1 MALAALV
8 ARRPRAP
15 AALRRPAGAA
25 LLLAALALAV
35 IGSFAAVRAME
46 LDYFRI
52 PLEMGQLALLAA
64 SFLVLAAPFAVAGL
78 IAALAYA
85 DPDIPAARAYVA
97 AMAGSGLGAAA
108 PAGLLPA
115 FGIAGAVAAV
125 AAAPAVLGVIA
136 AVAARSGSGGRPFR
150 AGAAAAALAAGGLA
164 IGSLAAGA
172 GAVTPSSYKLG
183 YQALQF
189 PATEAVER
197 RTTIRGRYERL
208 QGPALRFAPGL
219 SLRWTERVPRQD
231 ALLTDGDASLFVPA
245 DADARYAGELLGS
258 VGAALVP
265 GARSA
270 LVLQASGGSALP
282 IVVAAGIP
290 RITVVDPSAWRAA
303 AVRAAVAELGW
314 DGSVEVRRAPL
325 RGFAARAGER
335 YDLIYLDY
343 AGASVPGVESLSRQ
357 FALTVDALR
366 DYLDLLAPGGVL
378 VLGRKLSLPPSA
390 SVRAAATAMEALAGR
405 AAAPERHLAMLRSFE
420 SFALAV
426 SRGPLSDR
434 QRAAVRS
441 FAQERNFDPVYLSDL
456 AAAEANRF
464 AVLVE
469 PHYAGAVGAMIAA
482 YRAGDADG
490 WFRAQVLDLAPRGD
504 ARPFFSHTL
513 RWRRIGALAAALG
526 GRWFGFLLSAEVVVA
541 AVIGISAAAAALLL
555 ALPAAAGGRRLR
567 PGVFAYFLAVG
578 AGYIW
583 AELALID
590 FFTLLTGDPVV
601 SVVVVLS
608 AMLTLSGLGGLASNR
623 MTIERLPIGLLL
635 IGALLAVAAAAG
647 FPLVRWLL
655 ALPAAVRVAGA
666 ALLLALVAVP
676 MGLPFPAGMRL
687 LAPRPY
693 ATARAWAANGAASV
707 AGAAL
712 APQLAWDLGVPAVG
726 ALAAAV
732 YAGAALAVRAVRRP
746 AAGGPAAR

>member
-1 MALAALV
+1 MALAALLT
-8 ARRPRAP
+8 RRPRAP
-15 AALRRPAGAA
+15 AVLRRPAGIA
-25 LLLAALALAV
+25 LLLAALALTV
-35 IGSFAAVRAME
+35 IGSFAAARAME

-52 PLEMGQLALLAA
+52 PLELGQLALLAA
-64 SFLVLAAPFAVAGL
+64 SFLVLAAPFVIAGL
-78 IAALAYA
+78 ISALAYA
-85 DPDIPAARAYVA
+85 DPGIPAARVYVA

-108 PAGLLPA
+108 PVGLLPA

-125 AAAPAVLGVIA
+125 AAVPAFLGVLTA
-136 AVAARSGSGGRPFR
+136 AAARSGSGGRPAC
-150 AGAAAAALAAGGLA
+150 AGAAAAALAAGALTIGLLA
-164 IGSLAAGA
+164 TGLIGQVA
-172 GAVTPSSYKLG
+172 PSSYKLG

-189 PATEAVER
+189 PETEVAER

-208 QGPALRFAPGL
+208 QGPAIRFAPGL
-219 SLRWTERVPRQD
+219 SLRWTERLPGQD
-231 ALLTDGDASLFVPA
+231 ALLTDGDASLFVPRGG
-245 DADARYAGELLGS
+245 DARYARDLLGS
-258 VGAALVP
+258 VGAALAP

-282 IVVAAGIP
+282 IVVAAGVP
-290 RITVVDPSAWRAA
+290 GVTVVDPSAWRAA

-314 DGSVEVRRAPL
+314 DGRVAVRRSSL
-325 RGFAARAGER
+325 RGFAARARER
-335 YDLIYLDY
+335 YDLIYLDH
-343 AGASVPGVESLSRQ
+343 AGASVPGVESLNRQ

-366 DYLDLLAPGGVL
+366 GYLNLLAPGGVL
-378 VLGRKLSLPPSA
+378 MLGGKLSLPPSA
-390 SVRAAATAMEALAGR
+390 SVRAAATAVEALAGR
-405 AAAPERHLAMLRSFE
+405 AAEPERHLAMLRSFE

-426 SRGPLSDR
+426 SREPLSDR
-434 QRAAVRS
+434 QRQAVRS
-441 FAQERNFDPVYLSDL
+441 FARARNFDPVYLSGL

-469 PHYAGAVGAMIAA
+469 PHYAAAVGGVIAA
-482 YRAGDADG
+482 YRAGGAGG

-504 ARPFFSHTL
+504 RRPFFSHTL
-513 RWRRIGALAAALG
+513 RWRRIGELAAALG

-555 ALPAAAGGRRLR
+555 ALPAAAGGGRLR
-567 PGVFAYFLAVG
+567 PGVFAYFLSVG

-590 FFTLLTGDPVV
+590 LFTLMTGDPVV

-608 AMLTLSGLGGLASNR
+608 AMLTLSGLGGLASSR
-623 MTIERLPIGLLL
+623 IRIERLPLWLLL

-647 FPLVRWLL
+647 FPLVRGLL
-655 ALPAAVRVAGA
+655 ALPAAFRAAGA

-676 MGLPFPAGMRL
+676 LGLPFPAGMRL
-687 LAPRPY
+687 LAPQPY
-693 ATARAWAANGAASV
+693 AAARAWAANGAASV

-712 APQLAWDLGVPAVG
+712 APQIAWDLGIPAVA

-746 AAGGPAAR
+746 HSRSAG